1 MIAVVFTALPTKA
14 EVYYTGDVQT
24 MDNSGIS
31 KDVFFEGDP
40 VYVNVTLWYQ
50 GSLVDS
56 DIRLRLLW
64 NGISEAT
71 LLASTDTPIVGYF
84 NSTAAPATWLPTDS
98 IEVVGDLTVA
108 YVELSVRNPDT
119 NWEPILSTPI
129 TIRNEGVT
137 LDPETTKYYP
147 GQDVTITVTTSYTEE
162 FFVQIWDDEDH
173 DLVPEW
179 THETADDDG
188 VWTQNFTIPS
198 DADSGT
204 YRVRVLTETDPP
216 VLLFTPVEEFDIATF
231 GVTINADRTC
241 VLPGETVTV
250 EYLVYDIATLDLYTE
265 VTTEWNAIWWNDT
278 GVEQLDE
285 GELVPG
291 YLGSEMFTVPADINQ
306 SFYYILHFWVNDT
319 EDRSVHV
326 EFWVGIGQLWGSVD
340 TDSDE
345 YLAGEK
351 VTVEVD
357 AWVEY
362 DWNYYDYNGLP
373 DADVDIEVEMNGEV
387 LELYGAS
394 DLVTGTYGEAEHEFT
409 LSDEALAGTYTVT
422 ATISKVGYS
431 VVRMTTFE
439 VGLSSWFIVDLEKD
453 GYYSGE
459 TATVKFL
466 AAWGSEML
474 MNMSVFFYVE
484 YSDGKLDYGNSTFG
498 EASIDIPVDFVGG
511 MKVTAM
517 TTVNGNYLTD
527 DDTAYVSKA
536 FIGISVDSYEYSA
549 GDTVT
554 WRYQIMTGMTEGLLS
569 YSIEDSR
576 DLMVASTTIP
586 FATSG
591 TITYTV
597 PAESPAEWYE
607 LEIVL
612 KDGLGNSASAS
623 QRVYLVS
630 DYTINVWLADDSGFV
645 GGAFE
650 PGDGL
655 ELAYEI
661 LTNGAP
667 HMAVYQIWYRA
678 TWGSEYAWMSVLT
691 TSPTGTLA
699 LTVPD
704 GTADGTYW
712 VEVELYDG
720 TNLIWDALS
729 GDFVQ
734 VEVAADQS
742 GWSKEIA
749 GMSAIDFVMLV
760 LIIVMIVLLIVVPFL
775 KGRSGPLFKK
785 KEPEPM
791 TMAPPPAEQPPAPP
805 Q

>member
-24 MDNSGIS
+24 MDSSGIS

-56 DIRLRLLW
+56 DIRLRLMW
-64 NGISEAT
+64 DGNSEAT
-71 LLASTDTPIVGYF
+71 VLANTDTPIVGYF
-84 NSTAAPATWLPTDS
+84 NSTIVPAPLSTGS
-98 IEVVGDLTVA
+98 IMFDEDLTVA
-108 YVELSVRNPDT
+108 YVELSVRDPYG

-129 TIRNEGVT
+129 TLRNEGVS
-137 LDPETTKYYP
+137 LDPETSMYYP
-147 GQDVTITVTTSYTEE
+147 GQDVTITVTTGNTEE
-162 FFVQIWDDEDH
+162 FYVQIWDDEDH

-179 THETADDDG
+179 THETVDDDG
-188 VWTQNFTIPS
+188 VWSDNFTIPA
-198 DADSGT
+198 DADSGW
-204 YRVRVLTETDPP
+204 YRARVVAEDGD
-216 VLLFTPVEEFDIATF
+216 VLWFQAWFSIATF

-265 VTTEWNAIWWNDT
+265 VTTEWNAVWYNDT
-278 GVEQLDE
+278 GVEQIDE

-306 SFYYILHFWVNDT
+306 SYYYALHFWVNDT

-340 TDSDE
+340 TDSDD

-357 AWVEY
+357 AWVAY
-362 DWNYYDYNGLP
+362 DWYEADSNGLP
-373 DADVDIEVEMNGEV
+373 NADVDIEVEMNGEV

-394 DLVTGTYGEAEHEFT
+394 DLMTGTYGEAEHEFT

-453 GYYSGE
+453 DYYSGE
-459 TATVKFL
+459 TATVKFM

-474 MNMSVFFYVE
+474 MNMSVFYIVE
-484 YSDGKLDYGNSTFG
+484 YSDGNLDYGNSTVG
-498 EASIDIPVDFVGG
+498 EASFDIPVDFVGG
-511 MKVTAM
+511 MTVTAM
-517 TTVNGNYLTD
+517 TTVNGNYLD
-527 DDTAYVSKA
+527 DDDSAYVSKA

-576 DLMVASTTIP
+576 GLTVASTTIP

-591 TITYTV
+591 TIAYTV
-597 PAESPAEWYE
+597 PAESPADWYW

-612 KDGLGNSASAS
+612 KDGLGNSVSAS
-623 QRVYLVS
+623 LTVVLVS

-650 PGDGL
+650 PGDGV

-678 TWGSEYAWMSVLT
+678 NWGSDMAWMSVLT

-712 VEVELYDG
+712 VDVELYDG

-729 GDFVQ
+729 EDSVQ

-760 LIIVMIVLLIVVPFL
+760 LIVVMIVLLIVVPFL